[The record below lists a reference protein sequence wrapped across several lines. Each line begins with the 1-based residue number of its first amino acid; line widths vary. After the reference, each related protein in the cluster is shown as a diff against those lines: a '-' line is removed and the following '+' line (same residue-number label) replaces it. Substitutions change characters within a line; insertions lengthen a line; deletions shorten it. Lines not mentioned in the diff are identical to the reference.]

1 MITGAQIR
9 SARAAL
15 GWSAQT
21 LAEKSGV
28 GLRTVMRFE
37 QNHGVPPSRSSNLQE
52 LQRCFEAAGIQF
64 VGSPDNWPGVRFPAT
79 VCDGGK
85 GELKDLFEDTSSA
98 TQVEDK

>member
-28 GLRTVMRFE
+28 GLRTLMRLE
-37 QNHGVPPSRSSNLQE
+37 QINGVPGSRSSTLVVIQNALE
-52 LQRCFEAAGIQF
+52 SAGIEF
-64 VGSPDNWPGVRFPAT
+64 TGTETFRRGITFP
-79 VCDGGK
+79 CG
-85 GELKDLFEDTSSA
+85 
-98 TQVEDK
+98 